1 MKFSIAVIA
10 AAVFMAAPAFA
21 QAPANGTQ
29 AAPPAHHQP
38 GVKAQPAPAA
48 QPDAAA
54 PAPPSPP
61 EKVDPA
67 KEAAIRHL
75 MDITE
80 SSKLGDT
87 IQGAIASQ
95 VQSVMSRT
103 IAPDQLQKFMDTFNK
118 QFEASAPSSAVT
130 DAMVPIYAQHFSTE
144 EIKGITQ
151 FYESPVGQRL
161 VKEMP
166 ALVQET
172 HTVGVQIDQKAAIDT
187 LRTMADD
194 YPQLKQ
200 MLPPDPNQPAEAPAP
215 AAGAAPAPTPPS
227 GSAPAPGTSPAPSPS
242 PAPAPSPAPPK

>member
-21 QAPANGTQ
+21 QAPASGTQ
-29 AAPPAHHQP
+29 ATPPAHHQP
-38 GVKAQPAPAA
+38 GVKAQSAPAA

-61 EKVDPA
+61 AKIDPA

-75 MDITE
+75 MDITDT
-80 SSKLGDT
+80 SKLGDA

-103 IAPDQLQKFMDTFNK
+103 IAPDQLQKFMDTFNQK
-118 QFEASAPSSAVT
+118 FDASAPSSAVT

-144 EIKGITQ
+144 EIKGIIQ

-166 ALVQET
+166 AVVQET
-172 HTVGVQIDQKAAIDT
+172 HTVGAEIDQKAAIDT
-187 LRTMADD
+187 LRAMSGD

-215 AAGAAPAPTPPS
+215 AAAP
-227 GSAPAPGTSPAPSPS
+227 APAPGTSPAPSPS